1 MLEKLRTAKPNI
13 LVVGDLMIDHYL
25 WGDCDRISPEA
36 PVQVVNISKETSV
49 LGGAGNVINNL
60 QTLGASVSAASVI
73 GQDEIGKE
81 LLIMLKSLGV
91 KTEALVSEEGRKTSK
106 KSRVIASHQQILRYD
121 KESKEDI
128 SITSVEKILSA
139 IKKDLFLYDMIILSD
154 YGKGVLTKELCQEII
169 SLATS
174 HNKKVL
180 VDPKGT
186 DYSKYKGAYL
196 LTPNKKE
203 ACEAT
208 GINIVDD
215 KTLLE
220 AGEWLRRECELTL
233 SMITLSEDGIAIFG
247 EASSSQNASFD
258 NKMHKV
264 PTVAKEV
271 FDVTGAGDTVISSL
285 AFAISSGEDIISAA
299 QFANAAAAVVVGKIG
314 SATASM
320 DEIEAYESTLHQSSS
335 DMHIKSHDEI
345 FKIVDKAHVKEQRV
359 VFTNGCFDI
368 LHLGHVKYLEI
379 AKSFGDILIVG
390 LNADSSVRTLK
401 GPERPINPE
410 YDRAYLLAALEVVDY
425 VVIFSDE
432 TPFELIK
439 MIKPTVL
446 VKGGDYEGK
455 VVVGTEFASE
465 LKLVDFVDGK
475 STTKTIERIQK
486 DSNLC

>member
-1 MLEKLRTAKPNI
+1 MIESLRNTKPNI

-36 PVQVVNISKETSV
+36 PVQVVNVSKETAV
-49 LGGAGNVINNL
+49 LGGAGNVVNNL
-60 QTLGASVSAASVI
+60 HALGATVSVASVV
-73 GQDEIGKE
+73 GQDDIGTE
-81 LLIMLKSLGV
+81 LLLMLKSLGV
-91 KTEALVSEEGRKTSK
+91 KTEGLVTQEGRKTSK
-106 KSRVIASHQQILRYD
+106 KSRIIASSQQILRYD

-128 SITSVEKILSA
+128 TQASVDKIITA

-154 YGKGVLTKELCQEII
+154 YGKGVLTPKLCQEII
-169 SLATS
+169 SLAACK
-174 HNKKVL
+174 NKKVL
-180 VDPKGT
+180 VDPKGK
-186 DYSKYKGAYL
+186 DYSRYKGAHF

-208 GINIVDD
+208 GIDIVDD
-215 KTLLE
+215 ESLLS
-220 AGEWLRRECELTL
+220 AGEWLRRECELEL
-233 SMITLSEDGIAIFG
+233 SMITLSEDGIAIFSEES
-247 EASSSQNASFD
+247 EAFD
-258 NKMHKV
+258 GTMHKV

-271 FDVTGAGDTVISSL
+271 FDVTGAGDTVIASL
-285 AFAISSGEDIISAA
+285 AYALSSGKDVVTAA

-314 SATASM
+314 SATATM
-320 DEIEAYESTLHQSSS
+320 DEIEVYESTLHQSSS
-335 DMHIKSHDEI
+335 DMHIKSHEEI
-345 FKIVDKAHVKEQRV
+345 AKVVDSARSRNKRV

-390 LNADSSVRTLK
+390 LNADSSVRELK

-425 VVIFSDE
+425 VVIFSEE
-432 TPFELIK
+432 TPHDLIK
-439 MIKPTVL
+439 MIEPDVL

-455 VVVGTEFASE
+455 TVVGTEFAKE

-475 STTKTIERIQK
+475 STTRTIEKIK
-486 DSNLC
+486 VSNQC